1 VFRVSGGLDLED
13 ELRAL
18 SPRTLLVSGAEDT
31 RICLVVLHPPDLAA
45 FGAAMRRLAVRGEVT
60 RVEAEPHL

>member
-1 VFRVSGGLDLED
+1 M
-13 ELRAL
+13 
-18 SPRTLLVSGAEDT
+18 SGAEDT
-31 RICLVVLHPPDLAA
+31 RICLVVLDPPDLAA